1 MACRHDK
8 DAQWYQC
15 THPSKITSSC
25 LTHSAKTRAGEMK
38 VKMNLV
44 FGLIVCV
51 CFFNAFSALNG
62 ILNCDFP

>member
-1 MACRHDK
+1 MAYRHDE

-38 VKMNLV
+38 LRMNSV
-44 FGLIVCV
+44 FGLNVFFCV
-51 CFFNAFSALNG
+51 CGFSAFNV
-62 ILNCDFP
+62 IDNFPSR